1 MDQEDM
7 PRVQDGLRFGPLGDH
22 CLHLCVDMQNLF
34 SKGSPWETPWM
45 ERVLP
50 AVEALAE
57 RHAEQ
62 TIFTRFIPLRR
73 SGKASA

>member
-1 MDQEDM
+1 MEQTGITQA
-7 PRVQDGLRFGPLGDH
+7 QDGLRFGPLGGH

-34 SKGSPWETPWM
+34 SQGSPWETPWM

-57 RHAEQ
+57 RHADGLTQ
-62 TIFTRFIPLRR
+62 TLPQ
-73 SGKASA
+73 